1 MRFSLVLGA
10 FLLVFAGLVFSKSS
24 DVIQLDVTK
33 GSFPAQQDSI
43 LKAIN
48 TDVDYSEIS
57 ASDRVL
63 VNQSLTGIADL
74 LKDGKNF
81 ASVPGDTQQQILT
94 TQKVVNGALVQA
106 KKDSRMICKREMVLG
121 SKLDKKV
128 CRTAASLKR
137 ENDNIREA
145 VGSGVTEIN

>member
-1 MRFSLVLGA
+1 MRFSFVLGA
-10 FLLVFAGLVFSKSS
+10 FLMMFAGSVFSKSTEA
-24 DVIQLDVTK
+24 IQLDVTT
-33 GSFPAQQDSI
+33 GSFPKQQDSI

-63 VNQSLTGIADL
+63 VNQSLTSIADI
-74 LKDGKNF
+74 LKDGKTY
-81 ASVPGDTQQQILT
+81 ASVAGEDQQKILT
-94 TQKVVNGALVQA
+94 TQKVINDALVQA
-106 KKDSRMICKREMVLG
+106 KKDSRMVCKREMVLG

-137 ENDNIREA
+137 ENDKIREA